1 MILLTEEEI
10 KVALDSQFGTDRERF
25 GFVAKAQLKKVV
37 EWLKDY
43 NFGETKIADDAV
55 NSAPYFI
62 LPPREW
68 QALLDEVKE
77 G

>member
-37 EWLKDY
+37 ERLGVCLCGCNTDEDGLTY
-43 NFGETKIADDAV
+43 RIPFRV
-55 NSAPYFI
+55 
-62 LPPREW
+62 W
-68 QALLDEVKE
+68 QAILEEVK
-77 G
+77 